1 MRAAV
6 PIDAPREWAVVL
18 GGARAI
24 RARRQACWS
33 ALAALFA
40 GVTGFAC
47 AVEVRFELVAPG
59 IYAHIGDKGARTVE
73 NEGLNANIGLVVAP
87 GGAIL
92 IDSGATY
99 SSARDIHASVRRVTA
114 QPVKWVINTGG
125 QDHRWLGNAYF
136 AAQGAELIAHTSARA
151 DMQARG
157 GDQMQAL
164 RQTLGSKADG
174 TVPMLPTR
182 LIEGRDAVLDL
193 GGLQLEVRHR
203 GAAHTP
209 GDLMVRVSGQL
220 RGTSAVSPPAP
231 DVVFSGDV
239 VYVERL
245 LGVIPVSNTRTW
257 LEAFDALADW
267 KPAIIVPGHG
277 AVTTLA
283 IARRDTRDYLA
294 ALRAHMKKAVDDG
307 TDVSAAIKS
316 FPLGDFAKLLV
327 AAEIH
332 PGNASRTY
340 LELERE

>member
-1 MRAAV
+1 MSAV
-6 PIDAPREWAVVL
+6 RWAF
-18 GGARAI
+18 GGAF
-24 RARRQACWS
+24 
-33 ALAALFA
+33 AALLA
-40 GVTGFAC
+40 SAAC
-47 AVEVRFELVAPG
+47 ALEVRFEPVAPG

-73 NEGLNANIGLVVAP
+73 NEGLNANIGLIVAP

-92 IDSGATY
+92 IDSGATF
-99 SSARDIHASVRRVTA
+99 SSARDIHAAVKRVTA

-125 QDHRWLGNAYF
+125 QDHRWLGNGYF

-151 DMQARG
+151 DMLARG

-174 TVPMLPTR
+174 TTPRLPTR
-182 LIEGRDAVLDL
+182 LIEGRDAVLEL
-193 GGLQLEVRHR
+193 GGLNLELRHR

-209 GDLMVRVSGQL
+209 GDLMIRVPVVN
-220 RGTSAVSPPAP
+220 T
-231 DVVFSGDV
+231 VFSGDV
-239 VYVERL
+239 VYVERM

-257 LEAFDALADW
+257 LEAFDALAQW
-267 KPAIIVPGHG
+267 NPAIIVPGHG

-294 ALRAHMKKAVDDG
+294 ALRVHMKKAVDDG
-307 TDVSAAIKS
+307 TDVSVAIKS
-316 FPLGDFAKLLV
+316 FPLGEFAKLLV

-332 PGNASRTY
+332 PGNASRAY